1 MSPRSRRSSSSRKLG
16 RPPAG
21 DSAATRARILQV
33 ARRVFADL
41 GYEAATNRLLADRL
55 GLTTAALYHYFPSKS
70 ELYVAV
76 HDDVEQTVYGRF
88 AEAIATEATFIG
100 QIEALLDAAY
110 ELNCSDAS
118 LARFLASMR
127 VDVRR
132 HDDLAKRLRPALR
145 RQARFYQGLI
155 RTGLDTGEI
164 DLADEARVTMLLRT
178 ILIGLNDAVS
188 DDVENHLVATDA
200 LKALL
205 EGKLL
210 RPASSPIQP

>member
-1 MSPRSRRSSSSRKLG
+1 M
-16 RPPAG
+16 
-21 DSAATRARILQV
+21 TRARILQV
-33 ARRVFADL
+33 ARQVFADL
-41 GYEAATNRLLADRL
+41 GYGAATNRVLADRL
-55 GLTTAALYHYFPSKS
+55 GLTSAALYHYFPAKID
-70 ELYVAV
+70 LYLAV
-76 HDDVEQTVYGRF
+76 HDDVEGVVYGRF
-88 AEAIATEATFIG
+88 GDAIAAESSFIG
-100 QIEALLDAAY
+100 QVEALLDAAY

-132 HDDLAKRLRPALR
+132 HNELAERLRPALR

-155 RTGLDTGEI
+155 RTGLETGEI
-164 DLADEARVTMLLRT
+164 DLADEGRVTMLLRT

-188 DDVENHLVATDA
+188 DDVADHLVATDA

-210 RPASSPIQP
+210 RPASSPGPV